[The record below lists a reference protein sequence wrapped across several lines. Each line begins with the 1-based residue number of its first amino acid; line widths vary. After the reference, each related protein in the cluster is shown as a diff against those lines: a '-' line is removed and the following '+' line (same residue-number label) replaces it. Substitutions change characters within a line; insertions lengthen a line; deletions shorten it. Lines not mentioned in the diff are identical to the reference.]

1 MDVDKNGLI
10 NFTEFVSAMMD
21 YDKFV
26 KKEQLLECFRSYDTD
41 GSGKFHLRSSAI

>member
-26 KKEQLLECFRSYDTD
+26 KKRTV
-41 GSGKFHLRSSAI
+41 A

>member
-1 MDVDKNGLI
+1 
-10 NFTEFVSAMMD
+10 MD